1 MLFNFLF
8 QNINFTLYITYTPTM
23 LHASSPKS
31 EFSFGVRRG
40 GRIQPPLMEFSGFAP
55 GGSRL
60 PELSPCW
67 VKILHH

>member
-1 MLFNFLF
+1 
-8 QNINFTLYITYTPTM
+8 M

-31 EFSFGVRRG
+31 EFSFGVGRG

-55 GGSRL
+55 GGSCL